1 MACLLAH
8 ETTSLLH
15 ELLLC
20 RVRMRSSVQS
30 RHRSVWLRV
39 GLLVGAL
46 LLLLISDFWSGALL
60 VGCRSRVGLSGRLA
74 SSSKAAVLGL
84 KLL

>member
-46 LLLLISDFWSGALL
+46 LLLLISDF
-60 VGCRSRVGLSGRLA
+60 
-74 SSSKAAVLGL
+74 
-84 KLL
+84 

>member
-1 MACLLAH
+1 MACLLTH

-30 RHRSVWLRV
+30 RGRSVWLRV
-39 GLLVGAL
+39 GLLVGVL
-46 LLLLISDFWSGALL
+46 LWLLI
-60 VGCRSRVGLSGRLA
+60 
-74 SSSKAAVLGL
+74 
-84 KLL
+84 